1 MSTMANTKTVDTKR
15 LLGIGIL
22 SLAVLIFAYLLIP
35 KASGTYMI
43 TVVNGALIYYVAN
56 IGCAL
61 MLGQCGL
68 VSFASVAFM
77 GVGGYISALLAL
89 RLGVNPFFA
98 MLLAAAISML
108 LAWLLGMV
116 LMRLNGTFFT
126 FSTIALVQISYT
138 IFNGWKA
145 VTGGPNGIPQ
155 IPAFRIFGWTAKTY
169 FDNYYVLITLC
180 LLAALLAARLK
191 RTNLGR
197 AMASVRDNEL
207 VAMSLGVDV
216 FRTKVT
222 AFAISAGFA
231 GFAGAALVHSSH
243 YVVSTYFTFDNA
255 TTYIIQVMVGG
266 VYNIAGVFLGTMLIT
281 MLPEWLRP
289 LQEYIRLV
297 YGLGVIFIMIFMP
310 MGIWGTMAALVKKA
324 KKRLHIQDKLT
335 PIGCGAAAG
344 EGEN

>member
-1 MSTMANTKTVDTKR
+1 MAKKTTIDAKR
-15 LLGIGIL
+15 LLGTGIL
-22 SLAVLIFAYLLIP
+22 SLAVLIFAYLLVP
-35 KASGTYMI
+35 RLSGTYMI

-77 GVGGYISALLAL
+77 GVGGYVSALLAL
-89 RLGVNPFFA
+89 RLGINPFLS
-98 MLLAAAISML
+98 MILAAGVSML
-108 LAWLLGMV
+108 LAWLLGLV

-138 IFNGWKA
+138 IFNGWKD

-155 IPAFRIFGWTAKTY
+155 IPAFRLFGWTAKTY
-169 FDNYYVLITLC
+169 FDNYYILITLC
-180 LLAALLAARLK
+180 LLAALLAVRLK
-191 RTNLGR
+191 KTNLGR

-231 GFAGAALVHSSH
+231 GFAGSALVHSSH

-266 VYNIAGVFLGTMLIT
+266 VYNIAGVFLGTVLIT

-297 YGLGVIFIMIFMP
+297 YGLGVILIMIFMP
-310 MGIWGTMAALVKKA
+310 MGIWGTMTAIVKKA
-324 KKRLHIQDKLT
+324 KKRLNIRDKVT
-335 PIGCGAAAG
+335 PIGCGAITQG
-344 EGEN
+344 VKH

>member
-1 MSTMANTKTVDTKR
+1 MTKKQTIDTKR
-15 LLGIGIL
+15 LLSTGIL
-22 SLAVLIFAYLLIP
+22 GLAVVLLAYLLVP
-35 KASGTYMI
+35 RVSGTYMI
-43 TVVNGALIYYVAN
+43 TVVNGALIYYIAN

-77 GVGGYISALLAL
+77 GTGGYISALLAL
-89 RLGVNPFFA
+89 RLGINPFLS
-98 MLLAAAISML
+98 MILAAAVSMV
-108 LAWLLGMV
+108 LAWLLGLV

-155 IPAFRIFGWTAKTY
+155 VPAFRLFGWTAKTY

-207 VAMSLGVDV
+207 VAMSLGVNV
-216 FRTKVT
+216 FRTKVI

-266 VYNIAGVFLGTMLIT
+266 VYNIAGVFLGTVLIT

-297 YGLGVIFIMIFMP
+297 YGFGVILIMIFMP
-310 MGIWGTMAALVKKA
+310 MGIWGTMSAAIKRA
-324 KKRLHIQDKLT
+324 KKRLNIRDKVT
-335 PIGCGAAAG
+335 PIGCGALAQ
-344 EGEN
+344 EVEQ